1 MSSESSEVI
10 GLNMPGSLLAGQSRV
25 MGLADSRIKPF
36 AHRQS
41 AHCESGVVSAMMS
54 HHGAPMSEPMAFG
67 LASALTFAYIPFVK
81 MAGMP
86 LIAYRM
92 PPGAIISAMSKRLGV
107 QIERRKF
114 RNPKEGMAA
123 LNEQLDKGRIVGLQ
137 TCVYWLPYFPEAMRF
152 HFNAHNLIVY
162 GREGNDYLIS
172 DPVFE
177 VATRCPA
184 DALEKAR
191 FAKGA
196 MAAKGLMYYP
206 TQMPSE
212 LDYTSIIPAA
222 VRRNFRSMTKAPIPI
237 VGIRGIRYLA
247 NNVVKLGRR
256 NDKSLNLYLSHIVR
270 MQEEIGTGGA
280 GFRFIYGS
288 FLQEAGKLIG
298 SDALLEASKKITSAG
313 DEWRKFAL
321 NATKMCRGRMPMDV
335 DALAA
340 IINSC
345 ADKEVEAWQV
355 LKAV

>member
-1 MSSESSEVI
+1 MKSFS
-10 GLNMPGSLLAGQSRV
+10 
-25 MGLADSRIKPF
+25 
-36 AHRQS
+36 HRQA

-54 HHGAPMSEPMAFG
+54 HHGAHMSEPMAFG

-81 MAGMP
+81 LAGMP

-92 PPGAIISAMSKRLGV
+92 PPGAIIGAMSKRLGV
-107 QIERRKF
+107 RIVRRKF
-114 RNPKEGMAA
+114 SDPKAGMAA
-123 LNEQLDKGRIVGLQ
+123 LDEQLARGGIVGLQ

-162 GREGNDYLIS
+162 GKEGDEYLIS

-206 TQMPSE
+206 TQMPGE
-212 LDYTSIIPAA
+212 IDYAKIVPAA
-222 VRRNFRSMTKAPIPI
+222 VRRNLRSMTAAPLPI

-247 NNVVKLGRR
+247 NNVLKLGRR
-256 NDKSLNLYLSHIVR
+256 NDKSLTLYLAHIVR

-298 SDALLEASKKITSAG
+298 NDALLEASRKITAAG
-313 DEWRKFAL
+313 DEWRRFAL

-335 DALAA
+335 QALAD

-345 ADKEVEAWQV
+345 ADKELEAWQV
-355 LKAV
+355 VKKSVN

>member
-1 MSSESSEVI
+1 VSNFS
-10 GLNMPGSLLAGQSRV
+10 
-25 MGLADSRIKPF
+25 
-36 AHRQS
+36 HRQS
-41 AHCESGVVSAMMS
+41 AHCESGVVAAMMS

-92 PPGAIISAMSKRLGV
+92 PPGAIIGAMQKRLGV
-107 QIERRKF
+107 KIERRKF
-114 RNPKEGMAA
+114 RDPQAGMAA
-123 LNEQLDKGRIVGLQ
+123 LDEQLAKGRIVGLQ

-162 GREGNDYLIS
+162 GREGNEYLIS

-206 TQMPSE
+206 TQMPRE
-212 LDYTSIIPAA
+212 LDYKALIPAA

-247 NNVVKLGRR
+247 NNVLKLGRR
-256 NDKSLNLYLSHIVR
+256 NDKSLILYLTHIVR

-298 SDALLEASKKITSAG
+298 NDALLEASKKITSAG
-313 DEWRKFAL
+313 DEWRRFAL

-335 DALAA
+335 QALAN
-340 IINSC
+340 IINTC
-345 ADKEVEAWQV
+345 ADKEVEAWD
-355 LKAV
+355 AVSDGVN

>member
-1 MSSESSEVI
+1 MKSFS
-10 GLNMPGSLLAGQSRV
+10 
-25 MGLADSRIKPF
+25 
-36 AHRQS
+36 HRQA

-54 HHGAPMSEPMAFG
+54 HHGAHMSEPMAFG

-81 MAGMP
+81 LAGMP

-92 PPGAIISAMSKRLGV
+92 PPGAIIGAMSKRLGV
-107 QIERRKF
+107 RIVRRKF
-114 RNPKEGMAA
+114 SDPKAGMAA
-123 LNEQLDKGRIVGLQ
+123 LDEQLARGGIVGLQ

-162 GREGNDYLIS
+162 GKEGDEYLIS

-177 VATRCPA
+177 VPTRCPA

-206 TQMPSE
+206 TQMPGE
-212 LDYTSIIPAA
+212 IDYAKIVPAA
-222 VRRNFRSMTKAPIPI
+222 VRRNLRSMTAAPLPI

-247 NNVVKLGRR
+247 NNVLKLGRR
-256 NDKSLNLYLSHIVR
+256 NDKSLTLYLAHIVR

-298 SDALLEASKKITSAG
+298 DDALLEASRKITAAG
-313 DEWRKFAL
+313 DEWRRFAL

-335 DALAA
+335 QALAD

-345 ADKEVEAWQV
+345 ADKELAAWQV
-355 LKAV
+355 VKKSVN

>member
-1 MSSESSEVI
+1 
-10 GLNMPGSLLAGQSRV
+10 
-25 MGLADSRIKPF
+25 
-36 AHRQS
+36 
-41 AHCESGVVSAMMS
+41 MMS
-54 HHGAPMSEPMAFG
+54 HHGVPMSEPMAFG

-81 MAGMP
+81 LAGMP

-92 PPGAIISAMSKRLGV
+92 PPGAIIKAMTKRLGV
-107 QIERRKF
+107 KIERRRF
-114 RNPKEGMAA
+114 SDPKAGMAA
-123 LNEQLDKGRIVGLQ
+123 LDEQLAQGRIVGLQ

-152 HFNAHNLIVY
+152 HFNMHNLIVY
-162 GREGNDYLIS
+162 GKEGDEYLIS

-177 VATRCPA
+177 VPTRCPA

-206 TQMPSE
+206 TQMPRE
-212 LDYTSIIPAA
+212 IDYAKIIPAA
-222 VRRNFRSMTKAPIPI
+222 VRRNFRGMTGAPLPI

-247 NNVVKLGRR
+247 NNVLKLGRR
-256 NDKSLNLYLSHIVR
+256 NDKSLVLYLTHIVR

-298 SDALLEASKKITSAG
+298 NDALLEASKKITAAG

-321 NATKMCRGRMPMDV
+321 NATKMCRGRMPMNV
-335 DALAA
+335 QTLAD

-345 ADKEVEAWQV
+345 ADKEAEAWRAV
-355 LKAV
+355 KAGAV